1 MRRKLGVLLPRM
13 RGRGGEGGSN
23 VRGVT
28 VLVVRCIGRGINE
41 EDD

>member
-13 RGRGGEGGSN
+13 RGGVGRGSN

-28 VLVVRCIGRGINE
+28 VLVARCIGRGINE